1 MVSTAITADF
11 TANSITSLTAVTH
24 VLRQALIENN
34 VSIEHCPVLPGS
46 TTKQCCYDVID
57 GKWGNGQDRIN
68 RLRAAGYDPYAIQ
81 SIVNYLLKQPQRYN
95 IPNYRDPYLG

>member
-1 MVSTAITADF
+1 MSD
-11 TANSITSLTAVTH
+11 
-24 VLRQALIENN
+24 IEKLMDDELLG
-34 VSIEHCPVLPGS
+34 VAGGVKSDIEVA
-46 TTKQCCYDVID
+46 YDVID

>member
-1 MVSTAITADF
+1 MSD
-11 TANSITSLTAVTH
+11 
-24 VLRQALIENN
+24 IEKLMDDELLG
-34 VSIEHCPVLPGS
+34 VAGGVKTDIEVA
-46 TTKQCCYDVID
+46 YDVID

>member
-1 MVSTAITADF
+1 MSD
-11 TANSITSLTAVTH
+11 
-24 VLRQALIENN
+24 IEKLMDDELLG
-34 VSIEHCPVLPGS
+34 VAGGVKSDIEVA
-46 TTKQCCYDVID
+46 YDVID

-68 RLRAAGYDPYAIQ
+68 RLRAAGYDPQAIQ

>member
-1 MVSTAITADF
+1 MSD
-11 TANSITSLTAVTH
+11 
-24 VLRQALIENN
+24 IERLMDDELLG
-34 VSIEHCPVLPGS
+34 VAGGVKSDIEVA
-46 TTKQCCYDVID
+46 YDVID